1 MLRAAL
7 FTLALLLGAT
17 AVHAAD
23 ACYQGAGGNIL
34 VFKKFKLPRGGECSP
49 ITGFQHNSD
58 CTITGT
64 ACGSSDGLQVDFNF
78 NLICHFAGFG
88 TYDFFTDRSIQQGD
102 GQFCQPNLSTGQ
114 YSCACQSA
122 AVVTVPPA
130 PKPGSSPVPGPGVTQ
145 FTATSVT
152 SALAIV
158 PLPSVTVQTWPGLVG

>member
-1 MLRAAL
+1 MLKAAL
-7 FTLALLLGAT
+7 LTLALALGAT

-114 YSCACQSA
+114 YSCASFIASKATCP
-122 AVVTVPPA
+122 TPP
-130 PKPGSSPVPGPGVTQ
+130 Q
-145 FTATSVT
+145 FTE
-152 SALAIV
+152 
-158 PLPSVTVQTWPGLVG
+158 GL